1 METIKVLYKQPY
13 KDCEIIEVPNDFS
26 EIKKLIDCRT
36 VEGVTFPLDRDVIML
51 IDDDGKLE
59 KLDGNFFIPE
69 YQDCTVGNCVFVQVD
84 EDGDFT
90 SLSEHQINKIKKYL
104 KHFSLVEGEDLCG
117 EDGLYLIAKH
127 IKKYEKLMNE
137 GEL

>member
-26 EIKKLIDCRT
+26 KIKKLVDCRT

-84 EDGDFT
+84 EDGDF
-90 SLSEHQINKIKKYL
+90 QYL
-104 KHFSLVEGEDLCG
+104 GNEILD
-117 EDGLYLIAKH
+117 DGIQNIPEYHYRISGG
-127 IKKYEKLMNE
+127 N
-137 GEL
+137 